1 MRINLIYNFWD
12 KIFLHENL
20 QSGSLYLDQCSA
32 CITTLPI
39 EQLFWKGKSTI
50 VCLERQSWFYS
61 IIHCITW
68 TSIQIKR
75 KALIVHASVSVLLLC
90 CNPFWYT
97 DVWTLLI
104 HFPGKFISLFRYIIR
119 DFGFYNHF
127 SYFRLE
133 KLCPPDGRKV
143 RMRQEENVS
152 SFQLN
157 SSLVPG
163 HVFNCHLELVLTQPD
178 SGEK

>member
-61 IIHCITW
+61 IIHRITW

-104 HFPGKFISLFRYIIR
+104 HFPPQSQRKFVLPWFLKT
-119 DFGFYNHF
+119 FYQT
-127 SYFRLE
+127 
-133 KLCPPDGRKV
+133 RKA
-143 RMRQEENVS
+143 VS
-152 SFQLN
+152 SRWKEGADASRGECVQFPTELLPGAWPCVQLPPRAGADPAR
-157 SSLVPG
+157 LR
-163 HVFNCHLELVLTQPD
+163 
-178 SGEK
+178 